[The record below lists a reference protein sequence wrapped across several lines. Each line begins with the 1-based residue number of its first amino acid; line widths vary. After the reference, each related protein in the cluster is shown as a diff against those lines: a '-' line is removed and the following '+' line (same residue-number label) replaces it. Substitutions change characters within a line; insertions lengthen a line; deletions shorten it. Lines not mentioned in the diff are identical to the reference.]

1 MTENDLCF
9 VSAGDAITKFKAR
22 QLSPVDLVA
31 ALIARSE
38 AVNPHLTAFTTTH
51 FERAHAQA
59 RRAEAKYMRK
69 GARLRRLEGVPIA
82 IKDLHPIKGE
92 ITTFGSRIFAQ
103 NRDSVTSPSVARL
116 LNAGAIVLAR
126 TATPEFGAA
135 TICHSPLW
143 GISRNPWNT
152 DYSPGG
158 SSGGSGAALA
168 AGMTTLADGSDY
180 GGSIR
185 IPAAACGIFGYKPP
199 FGRIPRLAPG
209 SLDTFGHCG
218 PMTRGV
224 RDAALMLEIMSGTHP
239 GDIMSL
245 PGRARIPRPLP
256 DVRGM
261 RIAFSMDLGYF
272 QVDQEVQDNT
282 RSAVTT
288 FRDLGCHVEEVEIGW
303 TSAVLSA
310 FLTRAVAGF
319 SARIAPYLPRWRFEM
334 SDYVRAVAE
343 EGLNISAAEIFAAQ
357 EFQSEMF
364 QKLSPIFAKFD
375 LMVCPTLAL
384 PSLPADQ
391 SPLALNVTING
402 KRLLADVQWALTYP
416 FNMISQCPVASVPSG
431 FSTSRVPTGVQI
443 VGRPYDDASVFRA
456 ALAYEAARPWL
467 DRHETRPTLGA

>member
-1 MTENDLCF
+1 MTEIDLCF
-9 VSAGDAITKFKAR
+9 ISASDAIAQFKAR
-22 QLSPVDLVA
+22 KLSPVDLVT

-38 AVNPHLTAFTTTH
+38 TLNPRLTAFTTTH

-92 ITTFGSRIFAQ
+92 ITTFASRIFVH
-103 NRDSVTSPSVARL
+103 NRDRVSSPSVARL
-116 LNAGAIVLAR
+116 LNAGAILIAR

-152 DYSPGG
+152 DFSPGG

-199 FGRIPRLAPG
+199 FGRIPRLTPG
-209 SLDTFGHCG
+209 NLDTFGHCG
-218 PMTRGV
+218 PMTRSV
-224 RDAALMLEIMSGTHP
+224 RDAGLMLEIMSGAHP
-239 GDIMSL
+239 EDIMSL
-245 PGRARIPRPLP
+245 PGRARIPLHPP
-256 DVRGM
+256 EVRGM

-272 QVDQEVQDNT
+272 QVDSEVQANT
-282 RSAVTT
+282 HSAVAT

-310 FLTRAVAGF
+310 FLTHAVAGF
-319 SARIAPYLPRWRFEM
+319 SARIARYLPRWRFEL
-334 SDYVRAVAE
+334 SDYARAVAE
-343 EGLNISAAEIFAAQ
+343 EGLNISAAELFAAQ
-357 EFQSEMF
+357 DFQAEMYTRF
-364 QKLSPIFAKFD
+364 SPILEKFD
-375 LMVCPTLAL
+375 LVICPTLAL

-391 SPLALNVTING
+391 SPLALDVTING

-416 FNMISQCPVASVPSG
+416 FNMLSQCPVASVPSG
-431 FSTSRVPTGVQI
+431 FSASRIPTGIQI
-443 VGRPYDDASVFRA
+443 VGRPYDDVSVFRA
-456 ALAYEAARPWL
+456 AMAYEAARPWL
-467 DRHETRPTLGA
+467 DRRETRPTLLA

>member
-31 ALIARSE
+31 VLIARSE
-38 AVNPHLTAFTTTH
+38 AVNPQLTAFTNTH
-51 FERAHAQA
+51 FERAYAQA

-92 ITTFGSRIFAQ
+92 ITTFGSRILAQ

-135 TICHSPLW
+135 TICHSPFW

-199 FGRIPRLAPG
+199 FGRIPRLTPG
-209 SLDTFGHCG
+209 NLDTFGHCG

-239 GDIMSL
+239 EDIMSL
-245 PGRARIPRPLP
+245 PGRARIPRHPP
-256 DVRGM
+256 EVRGM

-272 QVDQEVQDNT
+272 QVDQEVQNNT
-282 RSAVTT
+282 RSAITT

-357 EFQSEMF
+357 NFQSEMF
-364 QKLSPIFAKFD
+364 QKLSPILAKFD
-375 LMVCPTLAL
+375 LMICPTLAL

-391 SPLALNVTING
+391 SPLALNITING

-431 FSTSRVPTGVQI
+431 FSTSRVPTGIQI
-443 VGRPYDDASVFRA
+443 VGRPYDDVSVFRA